1 MIFFEGV
8 LKGDLN
14 KVKTLTQKRENIELM
29 ARNYYGFT
37 PLLLAIENDKDEI
50 AKYLI
55 IKDGSLLKVR
65 KGKGSGL

>member
-1 MIFFEGV
+1 
-8 LKGDLN
+8 
-14 KVKTLTQKRENIELM
+14 M